1 VFDSPLYPII
11 DVDLCEMR
19 GLNPCALAQAFAS
32 GGARVIQIRRKS
44 AGSASLLAL
53 TRDILRLLRP
63 HETRIILN
71 DRSDLACIAGAHG
84 VHVGQGDLGV
94 DEVKSIAGSEVIVG
108 VSTHTPEQVDAAAVS
123 AADYIAVG
131 PVFLTRTK
139 DTGYEPRGLDL
150 VRYAATKGKPVVAI
164 GGIALA
170 NARQALDAGA
180 SAVALI
186 SDLLSTAEPENRV
199 RQYLDAC
206 A

>member
-19 GLNPCALAQAFAS
+19 GLNPRALAQAFLS
-32 GGARVIQIRRKS
+32 GGARVIQVRQKS

-53 TRDILRLLRP
+53 TRDILEIATS
-63 HETRIILN
+63 HKARIILN
-71 DRSDLACIAGAHG
+71 DRSDLARIAGAHG
-84 VHVGQGDLGV
+84 VHVGQTDL
-94 DEVKSIAGSEVIVG
+94 DPSEVKSIAGFDLTVG
-108 VSTHTPEQVDAAAVS
+108 LSTHTPAQVDAAAAG

-164 GGIALA
+164 GGITLG
-170 NARQALDAGA
+170 NARQALEAGA

-186 SDLLSTAEPENRV
+186 SDLISTSAPSVRV
-199 RQYLDAC
+199 REYLEAC